1 MFDFNEED
9 VKKAIVEK
17 VSNEILD
24 KDDDLSSLIAKEVK
38 ARLDTIFI
46 ERAQAQIEAAIDDAI
61 NNSFERE
68 YQRVTA
74 WGDPQGSK
82 TTIRA
87 ELEKTVNGYWSA
99 NVNSKTGK
107 TTDSIYDNVTRAEF
121 LMTQVCARD
130 FSESMKQAA
139 LNITGALKDGL
150 RNQMGLQM
158 DIILNDLFRIKSLQD
173 QGKVEKP
180 Y

>member
-24 KDDDLSSLIAKEVK
+24 KDDDLSGLIAKEVK
-38 ARLDTIFI
+38 ARLDKIFV
-46 ERAQAQIEAAIDDAI
+46 ERAQAQIESAIGAAIK
-61 NNSFERE
+61 NSFEHQ
-68 YQRVTA
+68 YQKITQ
-74 WGDPQGSK
+74 WGDAVGEK

-87 ELEKTVNGYWSA
+87 ELEKTVNGYWGA
-99 NVNSKTGK
+99 KVDNKTGK
-107 TTDSIYDNVTRAEF
+107 PSSSDYSSVTRAEF
-121 LMTQVCARD
+121 LMTQICAQD

-139 LNITGALKDGL
+139 LSVTGALKDGL
-150 RNQMGLQM
+150 RNQMGQQM